1 MPTLESSAISRV
13 AYNAARRCLYVTYR
27 DTGEV
32 YAYVGVPRS
41 VYDALLKADSAGRFV
56 NARIKPHYKAQ
67 HLSEP

>member
-1 MPTLESSAISRV
+1 M
-13 AYNAARRCLYVTYR
+13 TYR